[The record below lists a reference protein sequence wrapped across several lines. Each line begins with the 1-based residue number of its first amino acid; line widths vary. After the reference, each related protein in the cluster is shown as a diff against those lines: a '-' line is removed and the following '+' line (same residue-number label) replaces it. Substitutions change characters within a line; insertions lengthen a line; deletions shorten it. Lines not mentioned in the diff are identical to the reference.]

1 MDFSANNSQIPFLC
15 AEAFKERCY
24 NAPERLELL
33 ALQLYITTAVRYRQ
47 CFILMLLLAACS
59 SAPFDQL
66 APLKLSLLI
75 EIQTICSTIVFERTG
90 PRGKM

>member
-66 APLKLSLLI
+66 SLLI